1 VANAVVKSKVSL
13 GTSGAIP
20 QTDTYTAISGVTNI
34 GEFGDEVEIIKIQTI
49 DTGRAAKVK
58 GTADAG
64 TFELEVAR
72 EMGDAGQIALRA
84 AALSDAEFNLKIE
97 ANDRA
102 NDSAGSKPTTQYLR
116 GLVTEKHKFGA
127 ANDVVSQT
135 FVFEL
140 TAAPITVP
148 AQAA

>member
-1 VANAVVKSKVSL
+1 MANAVVKSKVSL
-13 GTSGAIP
+13 GTSGANP

-34 GEFGDEVEIIKIQTI
+34 GEFGDEVEIIKIPTI
-49 DTGRAAKVK
+49 DTGRAAKLK
-58 GTADAG
+58 GTVDAG

-97 ANDRA
+97 ANDKA
-102 NDSAGSKPTTQYLR
+102 SGAGSKPTTQYLR

-140 TAAPITVP
+140 TAAPVTV
-148 AQAA
+148 AALAA